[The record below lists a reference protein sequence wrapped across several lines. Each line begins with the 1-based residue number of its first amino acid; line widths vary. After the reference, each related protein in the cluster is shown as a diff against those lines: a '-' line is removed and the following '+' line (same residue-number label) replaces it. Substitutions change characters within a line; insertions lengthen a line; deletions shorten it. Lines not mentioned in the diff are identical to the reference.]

1 MRGRFRVGL
10 TGDFLRPDGS
20 VGFGD
25 IGLGMLD
32 GRPDLEYEFLPD
44 GGEELVPDQVRPY
57 DALILLGP
65 RLTAATLEG
74 ADRLALVARF
84 GVGYDNVDLRACTRA
99 GVAVT
104 ITPEG
109 VRRPVASATMAL
121 MLALAHRLPAKDRI
135 ARSGRWEERLDHM
148 GTGLTGKTLGSIGLG
163 NIGREVFA
171 LAAPFEMRH
180 LAHDPYAPP
189 EAAAGAGAEL
199 VDLET
204 LLSSSDFV
212 VINCALTPETRHL
225 LDAGRLGLM
234 KETAYLLNLARG
246 PIVDGAALAEALR
259 ARGIA
264 GAGLDLFER
273 GPADPEDQNFCLA
286 NGVASPH
293 ALAWTDELAFGN
305 GAAACESVLD
315 VAAGRVP
322 KNVVNNDVLDTA
334 LFREKLGRYG
344 EGGGR

>member
-44 GGEELVPDQVRPY
+44 GGDELVPDQVRPY
-57 DALILLGP
+57 DALIMLGP
-65 RLTAATLEG
+65 RLTADTLEG

-84 GVGYDNVDLRACTRA
+84 GVGYDNVDLEACTRG
-99 GVAVT
+99 GVVVT
-104 ITPEG
+104 ITPDG

-148 GTGLTGKTLGSIGLG
+148 GTGLTGKTLGSVGLG

-171 LAAPFEMRH
+171 LAAPFGMRH

-204 LLSSSDFV
+204 LLRRSDFV
-212 VINCALTPETRHL
+212 AINCALTPETRHL
-225 LDAGRLGLM
+225 LGAERIKLM

-259 ARGIA
+259 EGRIA
-264 GAGLDLFER
+264 GAGLDVFEEE
-273 GPADPEDQNFCLA
+273 PADPEDQIFSLPN
-286 NGVASPH
+286 VIVSPH
-293 ALAWTDELAFGN
+293 ALAWTDELALGN
-305 GAAACESVLD
+305 GTAACESVLE

-322 KNVVNNDVLDTA
+322 KNVVNNDVLGTP

-344 EGGGR
+344 EGGGK